1 MRIYIHTGY
10 FTLTLY
16 GTPSVFK
23 FISEM
28 VGRGNATTA
37 PEAPGVVIVDILLG
51 ALPGMN

>member
-10 FTLTLY
+10 FLHFTY
-16 GTPSVFK
+16 DTPSVF
-23 FISEM
+23 ISDM